1 MTKKTYED
9 PTLFDGVNYVTQE
22 LLWEDWNNEVTV
34 GAIKESL
41 KNLKDE
47 YFIHQYGDWIEDKHN
62 IGESV
67 LAPCFYVVRPA
78 TEEEISEC
86 KRELEEMLKA
96 QPIKENVTDLVNKL
110 NKALKEEGIKGS
122 VTICGKEIG
131 ISVPVVEKVVEEPKV
146 IRAIADMNTVLKL
159 DQLTAE
165 KFKIDTRFINLKAAA
180 KLELPSA
187 PTENKSLLPK
197 EEKVTLDEKYDYM
210 RRLGSA
216 FDMGNVYQD
225 QYKKL
230 LKEREEQEKGLKKQ

>member
-47 YFIHQYGDWIEDKHN
+47 YFIHQYNDWVED
-62 IGESV
+62 GCERQFLQAS
-67 LAPCFYVVRPA
+67 FYVVRPA

-86 KRELEEMLKA
+86 KRELEKMLKA
-96 QPIKENVTDLVNKL
+96 QPVKESVTDLVNKL

-146 IRAIADMNTVLKL
+146 IRAIADLNTVLKL
-159 DQLTAE
+159 EKLTIEEPKVAVG
-165 KFKIDTRFINLKAAA
+165 FANLDTIT

-230 LKEREEQEKGLKKQ
+230 LKERKEQERALKTR

>member
-122 VTICGKEIG
+122 VTICGKEVG
-131 ISVPVVEKVVEEPKV
+131 ISVPVAEKIIEEPKV
-146 IRAIADMNTVLKL
+146 IRAVADMNTVLKL
-159 DQLTAE
+159 DP
-165 KFKIDTRFINLKAAA
+165 F
-180 KLELPSA
+180 SA

>member
-1 MTKKTYED
+1 M
-9 PTLFDGVNYVTQE
+9 
-22 LLWEDWNNEVTV
+22 
-34 GAIKESL
+34 
-41 KNLKDE
+41 
-47 YFIHQYGDWIEDKHN
+47 
-62 IGESV
+62 
-67 LAPCFYVVRPA
+67 APCFYVVRPA

-122 VTICGKEIG
+122 VTICGKEVG
-131 ISVPVVEKVVEEPKV
+131 ISVPVAEKIIEEPKV
-146 IRAIADMNTVLKL
+146 IRAVADMNTVLKL
-159 DQLTAE
+159 DPFSVP
-165 KFKIDTRFINLKAAA
+165 K
-180 KLELPSA
+180 
-187 PTENKSLLPK
+187 ENKSLLPK
-197 EEKVTLDEKYDYM
+197 EEKVTLDEKYAYM

>member
-9 PTLFDGVNYVTQE
+9 PTLFDGADYVTQE

-47 YFIHQYGDWIEDKHN
+47 YFIHQYNDWVED
-62 IGESV
+62 GCERQFLQAS
-67 LAPCFYVVRPA
+67 FYVVRPA

-86 KRELEEMLKA
+86 KRELEKMLKA
-96 QPIKENVTDLVNKL
+96 QPVKENVTDLVNKL

-122 VTICGKEIG
+122 VTICGKEVG
-131 ISVPVVEKVVEEPKV
+131 ISVPVAEKIIEEPKV
-146 IRAIADMNTVLKL
+146 IRAVANMNTVLKL
-159 DQLTAE
+159 DP
-165 KFKIDTRFINLKAAA
+165 F
-180 KLELPSA
+180 SA

>member
-47 YFIHQYGDWIEDKHN
+47 YFIHQYNDWVED
-62 IGESV
+62 GCERQFLQAS
-67 LAPCFYVVRPA
+67 FYVVRPA

-122 VTICGKEIG
+122 VTICGKEVG
-131 ISVPVVEKVVEEPKV
+131 ISVPVAEKIIEEPKV
-146 IRAIADMNTVLKL
+146 IRAVADMNTVLKL

-187 PTENKSLLPK
+187 PKENKSLLPK

-225 QYKKL
+225 QYIKL
-230 LKEREEQEKGLKKQ
+230 LKEREEQEKSLKTK

>member
-122 VTICGKEIG
+122 VTICGKEVG
-131 ISVPVVEKVVEEPKV
+131 ISVTEKLVESQVSTTKT
-146 IRAIADMNTVLKL
+146 DLNTFVKL
-159 DQLTAE
+159 NPPQ
-165 KFKIDTRFINLKAAA
+165 
-180 KLELPSA
+180 
-187 PTENKSLLPK
+187 TESKSLLLK
-197 EEKVTLDEKYDYM
+197 EENVSLEEKHNYM
-210 RRLGSA
+210 RKLGSA
-216 FDMGNVYQD
+216 FDMGNVYQE
-225 QYKKL
+225 QFNKI

>member
-9 PTLFDGVNYVTQE
+9 PTLFDGADYVTQE

-47 YFIHQYGDWIEDKHN
+47 YFIHQYNDWVED
-62 IGESV
+62 GCERQFLQAS
-67 LAPCFYVVRPA
+67 FYVVRPA

-86 KRELEEMLKA
+86 KRELEKMLKA
-96 QPIKENVTDLVNKL
+96 QPVKESVTDLVNKL

-146 IRAIADMNTVLKL
+146 IRAIADLNTVLKL
-159 DQLTAE
+159 EKLTIEEPKVAVG
-165 KFKIDTRFINLKAAA
+165 FANLDTIT
-180 KLELPSA
+180 KLELPLA
-187 PTENKSLLPK
+187 PQENKSLLPK

-225 QYKKL
+225 QYIKL
-230 LKEREEQEKGLKKQ
+230 LKEREEQEKSLKTK

>member
-9 PTLFDGVNYVTQE
+9 PTLFDGADYVTQE

-47 YFIHQYGDWIEDKHN
+47 YFIHQYNDWVED
-62 IGESV
+62 GCERQFLQAS
-67 LAPCFYVVRPA
+67 FYVVRPA

-86 KRELEEMLKA
+86 KRELEKMLKA
-96 QPIKENVTDLVNKL
+96 QPVKESVTDLVNKL

-146 IRAIADMNTVLKL
+146 IRAIADLNTVLKL
-159 DQLTAE
+159 EKLTIEEPKVAVG
-165 KFKIDTRFINLKAAA
+165 FANLDTIT

-230 LKEREEQEKGLKKQ
+230 LKERKEQERALKTR

>member
-9 PTLFDGVNYVTQE
+9 PTLFDGADYVTQE

-122 VTICGKEIG
+122 VTICGKEVG
-131 ISVPVVEKVVEEPKV
+131 ISVPVAEKIIEEPKV
-146 IRAIADMNTVLKL
+146 IRAVADMNTVLKL
-159 DQLTAE
+159 DP
-165 KFKIDTRFINLKAAA
+165 F
-180 KLELPSA
+180 SA

>member
-9 PTLFDGVNYVTQE
+9 PTLFDGADYVTQE

-47 YFIHQYGDWIEDKHN
+47 YFIHQYNDWVED
-62 IGESV
+62 GCERQFLQAS
-67 LAPCFYVVRPA
+67 FYVVRPA

-86 KRELEEMLKA
+86 KRELEKMLKA
-96 QPIKENVTDLVNKL
+96 QPVKESVTDLVNKL

-146 IRAIADMNTVLKL
+146 IRAIADLNTVLKL
-159 DQLTAE
+159 EKLTIEEPKVAVG
-165 KFKIDTRFINLKAAA
+165 FANLDTIT
-180 KLELPSA
+180 KLELPLA
-187 PTENKSLLPK
+187 PQENKSLLPK

-216 FDMGNVYQD
+216 FDMGNVYQE
-225 QYKKL
+225 QFNKI
-230 LKEREEQEKGLKKQ
+230 LKEREEREKGLKKC

>member
-9 PTLFDGVNYVTQE
+9 STLFDGADYVTQE

-47 YFIHQYGDWIEDKHN
+47 YFIYQYNDWVEDA
-62 IGESV
+62 S
-67 LAPCFYVVRPA
+67 FYVVRPA

-86 KRELEEMLKA
+86 KRELEKMLKA
-96 QPIKENVTDLVNKL
+96 QPVKESVTDLVNKL

-146 IRAIADMNTVLKL
+146 IRAIADLNTVLKL
-159 DQLTAE
+159 EKLTIEEPKVAVG
-165 KFKIDTRFINLKAAA
+165 FANLDTIT
-180 KLELPSA
+180 KLELPLA
-187 PTENKSLLPK
+187 PQENKSLLPK

-216 FDMGNVYQD
+216 FDMGNVYQE
-225 QYKKL
+225 QFNKI
-230 LKEREEQEKGLKKQ
+230 LKEREEREKGLKKC

>member
-9 PTLFDGVNYVTQE
+9 PTLFDGADYVTQE

-47 YFIHQYGDWIEDKHN
+47 YFIHQYNDWVED
-62 IGESV
+62 GCERQFLQAS
-67 LAPCFYVVRPA
+67 FYVVRPA

-86 KRELEEMLKA
+86 KRELEKMLKA
-96 QPIKENVTDLVNKL
+96 QPVKESVTDLVNKL

-146 IRAIADMNTVLKL
+146 IRAIADLNTVLKL
-159 DQLTAE
+159 EKLTIEEPKVAVG
-165 KFKIDTRFINLKAAA
+165 FANLDTIT
-180 KLELPSA
+180 KLELPLA
-187 PTENKSLLPK
+187 PQENKSLLPK

-230 LKEREEQEKGLKKQ
+230 LKERKEQERALKTR

>member
-9 PTLFDGVNYVTQE
+9 PTLFDGADYVTQE

-122 VTICGKEIG
+122 VTICGKEVG
-131 ISVPVVEKVVEEPKV
+131 ISVPVAEKIIEEPKV
-146 IRAIADMNTVLKL
+146 IRAVADMNTVLKL
-159 DQLTAE
+159 DPFSVP
-165 KFKIDTRFINLKAAA
+165 K
-180 KLELPSA
+180 
-187 PTENKSLLPK
+187 ENKSLLPK

>member
-41 KNLKDE
+41 KIKDE
-47 YFIHQYGDWIEDKHN
+47 YFVHQYGDWIEDKHN

-96 QPIKENVTDLVNKL
+96 QPIKENVNDLVNKL
-110 NKALKEEGIKGS
+110 NKALEEEEGIKGS
-122 VTICGKEIG
+122 VTICGKEVG
-131 ISVPVVEKVVEEPKV
+131 ISVPVAEKVVEEPKV
-146 IRAIADMNTVLKL
+146 IKAEAYLNTVLKL

-216 FDMGNVYQD
+216 FDMGNVYQE
-225 QYKKL
+225 QYTKL
-230 LKEREEQEKGLKKQ
+230 LKEREEQEKA

>member
-9 PTLFDGVNYVTQE
+9 PTLFDGADYVTQE

-47 YFIHQYGDWIEDKHN
+47 YFIHQYNDWVED
-62 IGESV
+62 GCERQFLQAS
-67 LAPCFYVVRPA
+67 FYVVRPA

-86 KRELEEMLKA
+86 KRELEKMLKA
-96 QPIKENVTDLVNKL
+96 QPVKESVTDLVNKL

-131 ISVPVVEKVVEEPKV
+131 ISVPVAEKIIEEPKV
-146 IRAIADMNTVLKL
+146 IRAVANMNTVLKL
-159 DQLTAE
+159 DP
-165 KFKIDTRFINLKAAA
+165 F
-180 KLELPSA
+180 SA

>member
-78 TEEEISEC
+78 TEDEISVY
-86 KRELEEMLKA
+86 KRELEEMFRT
-96 QPIKENVTDLVNKL
+96 QPVKESVTDLVNKL
-110 NKALKEEGIKGS
+110 NRALKEEGVRGS
-122 VTICGKEIG
+122 VSISGKELG
-131 ISVPVVEKVVEEPKV
+131 ISVPESAVISPVENK
-146 IRAIADMNTVLKL
+146 
-159 DQLTAE
+159 
-165 KFKIDTRFINLKAAA
+165 
-180 KLELPSA
+180 KLEPLSVK
-187 PTENKSLLPK
+187 ENKSLLPK
-197 EEKVTLDEKYDYM
+197 VEKITLEERYDYM
-210 RRLGSA
+210 CRLSSA
-216 FDMGNVYQD
+216 FDVGNVYQE
-225 QYKKL
+225 QYNKL
-230 LKEREEQEKGLKKQ
+230 LKERKEQERALKTR

>member
-47 YFIHQYGDWIEDKHN
+47 YFIHQYNDWVED
-62 IGESV
+62 GCERQFLQAS
-67 LAPCFYVVRPA
+67 FYVVRPA

-146 IRAIADMNTVLKL
+146 IRAIADLNTVLKL
-159 DQLTAE
+159 EKLTIEEPKVAVG
-165 KFKIDTRFINLKAAA
+165 FANLDTIT
-180 KLELPSA
+180 KLELPLA
-187 PTENKSLLPK
+187 PQENKSLLPK
-197 EEKVTLDEKYDYM
+197 EEKVTLDEKYAYM

>member
-78 TEEEISEC
+78 TEEEICEY
-86 KRELEEMLKA
+86 K
-96 QPIKENVTDLVNKL
+96 KENDKTVSLYKETAADLVTKL
-110 NKALKEEGIKGS
+110 NKALKEEGVRGT
-122 VTICGKEIG
+122 VVICGKEVG
-131 ISVPVVEKVVEEPKV
+131 ISVTEKLVESQVSTTKT
-146 IRAIADMNTVLKL
+146 DLNTFVKL
-159 DQLTAE
+159 NPPQ
-165 KFKIDTRFINLKAAA
+165 
-180 KLELPSA
+180 
-187 PTENKSLLPK
+187 TESKSLLLK
-197 EEKVTLDEKYDYM
+197 EENVSLEEKHNYM
-210 RRLGSA
+210 RKLGSA
-216 FDMGNVYQD
+216 FDMGNVYQE
-225 QYKKL
+225 QFNKI

>member
-9 PTLFDGVNYVTQE
+9 PTLFDGADYVTQE

-47 YFIHQYGDWIEDKHN
+47 YFIHQYNDWVED
-62 IGESV
+62 GCERQFFQAS
-67 LAPCFYVVRPA
+67 FYVVRPA

-86 KRELEEMLKA
+86 KRELEKMLKA
-96 QPIKENVTDLVNKL
+96 QPVKESVTDLVNKL

-131 ISVPVVEKVVEEPKV
+131 ISIPVVEKVVEEPKV
-146 IRAIADMNTVLKL
+146 IRAIADLNTVLKL
-159 DQLTAE
+159 EKLTIEEPKVAVG
-165 KFKIDTRFINLKAAA
+165 FANLDTIT
-180 KLELPSA
+180 KLELPLA
-187 PTENKSLLPK
+187 PQENKSLLPK

-225 QYKKL
+225 QYIKL
-230 LKEREEQEKGLKKQ
+230 LKEREEQEKSLKTK

>member
-9 PTLFDGVNYVTQE
+9 PTLFDGADYVTQE

-47 YFIHQYGDWIEDKHN
+47 YFIHQYNDWVED
-62 IGESV
+62 GCERQFLRAS
-67 LAPCFYVVRPA
+67 FYVVRPA

-86 KRELEEMLKA
+86 KRELEKMLKA
-96 QPIKENVTDLVNKL
+96 QPVKESVTDLVNKL

-146 IRAIADMNTVLKL
+146 IRAIADLNTVLKL
-159 DQLTAE
+159 EKLTIEEPKVAVG
-165 KFKIDTRFINLKAAA
+165 FANLDTIT
-180 KLELPSA
+180 KLELPLA
-187 PTENKSLLPK
+187 PQENKSLLPK

-225 QYKKL
+225 QYIKL
-230 LKEREEQEKGLKKQ
+230 LKEREEQEKSLKTK